1 MLIQHNLKS
10 LSILFTSAA
19 ERDVGRGTAE
29 AIDIQFTVSFDLC
42 KVLFNVL
49 FLNADSKQEMK

>member
-1 MLIQHNLKS
+1 M
-10 LSILFTSAA
+10 
-19 ERDVGRGTAE
+19 AE